1 MKQATV
7 SEVKHPRYTHRCRY
21 TGPGGK
27 TLQAWFKNQ
36 TEADAFAKERN
47 KETGIEGKAFGMLA
61 PEEKAAV
68 EFWRSVL
75 EQTKDAPPP
84 PLAEILRD
92 YARRWKATRT
102 SVTVQAAV
110 DAYEAAKFAEGLRP
124 MSVQGIRTRCGRFA
138 KDFGTRSVCSITT
151 AEVSDW
157 ILGLTATRTT
167 KRDGKKP
174 AAPEQIG
181 LLAKRNHRLAVSGL
195 FNFAKGR
202 GWVTE
207 NPVTDAAR
215 PKPPKTR
222 PEVLTP
228 DNAAKFFSSL
238 DLHAP
243 ELVPFWAVRFF
254 AGIREQE
261 AVRMDWSM
269 IDLAAGEIHLP
280 DTITKTGHA
289 RTIKIEPALDAFL
302 SPRGDSTGPVAPQ
315 TAMTRRWALAKAVKG
330 IQATDKGFALPSNCA
345 RHSFA
350 TFHLLAFRHAG
361 ETAMQLGHGGSPELL
376 HRHYKGVGT
385 EAQAKAF
392 WSIRPTKAKNVVS
405 IKKGRASA

>member
-1 MKQATV
+1 
-7 SEVKHPRYTHRCRY
+7 
-21 TGPGGK
+21 
-27 TLQAWFKNQ
+27 
-36 TEADAFAKERN
+36 
-47 KETGIEGKAFGMLA
+47 MLA

-84 PLAEILRD
+84 PLGEILRD

-138 KDFGTRSVCSITT
+138 KDFGTRSICSITT

-228 DNAAKFFSSL
+228 DNAAKFFSAL

-376 HRHYKGVGT
+376 HRHYKGAGT
-385 EAQAKAF
+385 EAQANAF